1 MIKNVLLCTTFLTVL
16 FVGINLQHVDNEYS
30 PAVMA
35 NVDAL
40 STPEGEDGGVET
52 FYNRHEGFCD
62 FYVKANATVTILG
75 LGVFQADANGLVR
88 VSGQL
93 ACSSGGVF
101 TCRPI
106 ECYDIY
112 QLLSVSE
119 RD

>member
-1 MIKNVLLCTTFLTVL
+1 MKLIVIKNVLLCTTFLTVL

-75 LGVFQADANGLVR
+75 LGLVR